1 MDRGL
6 RTPAFRSA
14 PPPMPAPAAANRA
27 GANVGP
33 KYHTKSAGAAP
44 RTPLLMYAYSPKF
57 EQAPCGTFPSLPG
70 STPRLDFEKTVLF
83 GVCLPSLD
91 SLRGPHLKYKGEHRN
106 PGRMGWIGVSAKG
119 CVWFFLSEKTQTSP
133 SWVNLVTICP
143 SGIPPH
149 PGEGG
154 DMQNGKSQNF
164 AH

>member
-1 MDRGL
+1 
-6 RTPAFRSA
+6 
-14 PPPMPAPAAANRA
+14 MPAPAAANRA

-70 STPRLDFEKTVLF
+70 STPRFDFEKTALF

-91 SLRGPHLKYKGEHRN
+91 ILGGPHLRYKGEHRN

-133 SWVNLVTICP
+133 SWLNLVTICP